1 MGIALDDV
9 EVRVLG
15 CLVEKE
21 LATPD
26 YYPMTLNAITNACNQ
41 KSNRDPVVSYEET
54 RVVQGLDGLR
64 KKGLALIAQTDGGR
78 VPKYRHFLTE
88 KFGFSRRELT
98 VLCEL
103 MLRGPQTVGEI
114 RARGSRMHGF
124 EDLAAVDATLLALAE
139 RGEPW
144 VVKLPREPG
153 RKECRYAHLLSGM
166 PRVEPSAKVA
176 PTERAGGSEQA
187 GADRVAKLEQ
197 ELETLRSDFEALK
210 QAFNELKSQ
219 LE

>member
-21 LATPD
+21 LTTPD

-41 KSNRDPVVSYEET
+41 RSNRDPVVSYQET
-54 RVVQGLDGLR
+54 IVVQGLDGLR

-78 VPKYRHFLTE
+78 VSRYRHFLVE
-88 KFGFSRRELT
+88 KFGLLRRELA

-103 MLRGPQTVGEI
+103 MLRGPQTVGEL
-114 RARGSRMHGF
+114 RTRGSRMYGF
-124 EDLAAVDATLLALAE
+124 EDLAEVDATLLEMAE

-144 VVKLPREPG
+144 VVKLPREAG
-153 RKECRYAHLLSGM
+153 RKECRYTHLLSGVS
-166 PRVEPSAKVA
+166 RVEPSGKAA
-176 PTERAGGSEQA
+176 STETA
-187 GADRVAKLEQ
+187 GASERTDDDRVARLEK

-210 QAFNELKSQ
+210 RAFNELRSQ